1 MAEKRFN
8 RSNAIAV
15 ICAAILV
22 GTEILAAALAL
33 GWAVG
38 GLMEL
43 GREITIG
50 LIALCLVGG
59 LYTIFVF
66 VKNAMKAEPFYD

>member
-8 RSNAIAV
+8 RSNALAV

-38 GLMEL
+38 GLMGW
-43 GREITIG
+43 GREVTFGIIG
-50 LIALCLVGG
+50 ISLLGG
-59 LYTIFVF
+59 LYLTAIFVR
-66 VKNAMKAEPFYD
+66 NAMKAEPFYE

>member
-8 RSNAIAV
+8 RSNALAV

-43 GREITIG
+43 GREVTLALIG
-50 LIALCLVGG
+50 VSLTLG
-59 LYTIFVF
+59 LYVTFLFVR
-66 VKNAMKAEPFYD
+66 NAMKAEPFYE

>member
-8 RSNAIAV
+8 RSNAMTV

-33 GWAVG
+33 GWAMG
-38 GLMEL
+38 GLMDW
-43 GREITIG
+43 GREFTLALIG
-50 LIALCLVGG
+50 ISLALGSYL
-59 LYTIFVF
+59 TFIFVRG
-66 VKNAMKAEPFYD
+66 AMKAEPFHE

>member
-1 MAEKRFN
+1 MVEKRFN
-8 RSNAIAV
+8 RSNALAV

-43 GREITIG
+43 GREFTLALIG
-50 LIALCLVGG
+50 VSLTLG
-59 LYTIFVF
+59 LYVTFLFVR
-66 VKNAMKAEPFYD
+66 NAMKAEPFYE

>member
-8 RSNAIAV
+8 RANAVAV

-38 GLMEL
+38 GLMDL
-43 GREITIG
+43 GREFTIG
-50 LIALCLVGG
+50 LIALCLAGG
-59 LYTIFVF
+59 LYVILVF
-66 VKNAMKAEPFYD
+66 VRNAKKAEPFYD

>member
-8 RSNAIAV
+8 RSNALAV

-22 GTEILAAALAL
+22 GTEVLAAALAL

-38 GLMEL
+38 GLM
-43 GREITIG
+43 GWGQEITYALIG
-50 LIALCLVGG
+50 VSLAGG
-59 LYTIFVF
+59 LYLTVIFVR
-66 VKNAMKAEPFYD
+66 NAMKAEPFYE

>member
-8 RSNAIAV
+8 RQNALTV

-22 GTEILAAALAL
+22 GTEIIGAALAL

-38 GLMEL
+38 GLTGWGQEFTYAL
-43 GREITIG
+43 IG
-50 LIALCLVGG
+50 ISLVCGCY
-59 LYTIFVF
+59 LTWRFV
-66 VKNAMKAEPFYD
+66 VGATKAEPLYE

>member
-8 RSNAIAV
+8 RDNALTV

-22 GTEILAAALAL
+22 GTEIIAAALAL

-38 GLMEL
+38 GLL
-43 GREITIG
+43 GWGQEVTYG
-50 LIALCLVGG
+50 LIAISLAAGVWMTWRFVVG
-59 LYTIFVF
+59 
-66 VKNAMKAEPFYD
+66 AAKAEPLYE

>member
-8 RSNAIAV
+8 RSNAVAV

-38 GLMEL
+38 GLMDW
-43 GREITIG
+43 GREFTLALIG
-50 LIALCLVGG
+50 LCLALGVYL
-59 LYTIFVF
+59 IFVF
-66 VKNAMKAEPFYD
+66 VRGAIKAEPFYE

>member
-8 RSNAIAV
+8 RENALTV

-22 GTEILAAALAL
+22 GTEIIGASLAL

-38 GLMEL
+38 GLTGWGQEFTL
-43 GREITIG
+43 GIIG
-50 LIALCLVGG
+50 VSLLGGIYLTWRFVVG
-59 LYTIFVF
+59 
-66 VKNAMKAEPFYD
+66 AAKAEPLYD

>member
-1 MAEKRFN
+1 MMGKTFN

-22 GTEILAAALAL
+22 GTEIIAAALAL

-38 GLMEL
+38 GLSGWGAEA
-43 GREITIG
+43 TYV
-50 LIALCLVGG
+50 LIALSLAGG
-59 LYTIFVF
+59 VYLTYRFVQG
-66 VKNAMKAEPFYD
+66 AIKAEPFYE

>member
-8 RSNAIAV
+8 RANAVAV

-43 GREITIG
+43 GREITFA
-50 LIALCLVGG
+50 LIAICLGVGI
-59 LYTIFVF
+59 YSIVIFVR
-66 VKNAMKAEPFYD
+66 NAIKAEPFYE

>member
-8 RSNAIAV
+8 RSNAMTV
-15 ICAAILV
+15 TCAAILV

-38 GLMEL
+38 GLMDW
-43 GREITIG
+43 GREFTLALIG
-50 LIALCLVGG
+50 LSLVSGIY
-59 LYTIFVF
+59 LIFLF
-66 VKNAMKAEPFYD
+66 VRGAMKVEPFHE

>member
-22 GTEILAAALAL
+22 GTEIIAAALAL
-33 GWAVG
+33 GWAMG
-38 GLMEL
+38 GLMGWGQEFTL
-43 GREITIG
+43 TLIG
-50 LIALCLVGG
+50 ICFAGG
-59 LYTIFVF
+59 VYLTWVF
-66 VKNAMKAEPFYD
+66 VKNAAKAEPFYE